1 MKNILDKYLTIK
13 SGKPTNSDTMLK
25 IWEQEKFSGKLS
37 ALFSKD
43 KPIFKEEIN
52 YEEYFLERAFTS
64 SLVHN
69 DTMSQIENLLY
80 EDISWSVENISRL
93 EFLRLLNYEIW
104 DNFEVLKTNCIKFP
118 KELENKK
125 ITFKNTNKEI
135 TFKDTNKKITF
146 SQNMKVTSLFK
157 KICHH
162 YGIDS
167 KDWLNEYSKMHQES
181 LVQGEL
187 TFSVHPMDFI
197 TMSDNDNNWTSCLS
211 VNEGGAYGVA
221 IPELITSSTAF
232 LCYYTVKDFE
242 VVPGINW
249 NSKIFRQLFFLTEE
263 GLFSSLGYP
272 YHSDS
277 MTIKILET
285 IKNKIGW
292 DCKFLLSKH
301 SYEEKYGNN
310 LGVERDVYYLRK
322 TLFCDMDSSSNETAN
337 FYAYFNKKKDEYEVA
352 LSGPNICLQCGRER
366 RDPQATYNTRD
377 KCYQLFCKECLSEE
391 KKCHQCGKTELSYNL
406 MEVSDNVY
414 VCKECF
420 KFYVKSDMTFNYI
433 FFKEA
438 YTFKMFHY
446 YSGTTVLRFVEKC
459 NVIGYEDYAAAAKNY
474 RIIEV
479 RPTIEGDLINV
490 SR

>member
-1 MKNILDKYLTIK
+1 MKNLLDKYLTIK
-13 SGKPTNSDTMLK
+13 SGEPVNSDAMLK

-43 KPIFKEEIN
+43 RPIFKEKIN
-52 YEEYFLERAFTS
+52 YEEYFLERAFVS

-80 EDISWSVENISRL
+80 EDTSWSVENISRL
-93 EFLRLLNYEIW
+93 EFLRILNYGIW

-118 KELENKK
+118 EELANKK
-125 ITFKNTNKEI
+125 IS
-135 TFKDTNKKITF
+135 FKDTNKKITF

-157 KICHH
+157 KICRH
-162 YGIDS
+162 YEIS
-167 KDWLNEYSKMHQES
+167 PTDWLNEYSKMHQES

-211 VNEGGAYGVA
+211 INEGGSYGVA
-221 IPELITSSTAF
+221 VPELITSSTAF

-242 VVPGINW
+242 VVPGIKW

-301 SYEEKYGNN
+301 SYEEKYGND
-310 LGVERDVYYLRK
+310 LGVERDVYFSRK
-322 TLFCDMDSSSNETAN
+322 TLYCDMDSSSNETAN
-337 FYAYFNKKKDEYEVA
+337 FYAYFNKKKAEYEVD
-352 LSGPNICLQCGRER
+352 LSGPNICLQCGQVR
-366 RDPQATYNTRD
+366 RDPQATYNTSG

-391 KKCHQCGKTELSYNL
+391 MKCHQCGKIERNYNL
-406 MEVSDNVY
+406 IEISDNIY

-420 KFYVKSDMTFNYI
+420 KFYVKSDITFEYI

-446 YSGTTVLRFVEKC
+446 YSGNIVLRFVEKC
-459 NVIGYEDYAAAAKNY
+459 NTVCYEGYIDEAKSFK
-474 RIIEV
+474 IIEI
-479 RPTIEGDLINV
+479 RPTTEGDLINV